1 MRYQYPGGGATEE
14 VSPTRAREGEGWETL
29 RRYFTASCR
38 QPHIYD
44 QSWQGGTITHHYP
57 TWTQVIWSIN
67 CRYAIS
73 IFSNCYHLVIW
84 STRWRFVI
92 IADHY
97 KPTCVLLIELTQLN
111 LSVLLHYKYNIY
123 WYLFLNHIIHLSII
137 LGLLYEHF
145 WSDFLLNC
153 LYTCKRQDYLILLE
167 ILECAGHLGEAGD
180 AGDLG
185 HGVAVELVVNLETDE
200 EWDQPRRWGHGA
212 VEILNCDI
220 NINQYFW
227 K

>member
-1 MRYQYPGGGATEE
+1 MCKSTSHVLTVDIPRSSRSMFHTVSVSMRWWDWGSVTSSRGRG
-14 VSPTRAREGEGWETL
+14 

-73 IFSNCYHLVIW
+73 IFSNCYHLGIW
-84 STRWRFVI
+84 STWWRFVT

-111 LSVLLHYKYNIY
+111 LSVWLHYIDITSNDIFIFESHNTSIYNS
-123 WYLFLNHIIHLSII
+123 WFTVRT
-137 LGLLYEHF
+137 LLKCF
-145 WSDFLLNC
+145 F
-153 LYTCKRQDYLILLE
+153 
-167 ILECAGHLGEAGD
+167 
-180 AGDLG
+180 
-185 HGVAVELVVNLETDE
+185 VE
-200 EWDQPRRWGHGA
+200 
-212 VEILNCDI
+212 
-220 NINQYFW
+220 
-227 K
+227 

>member
-1 MRYQYPGGGATEE
+1 MCKSTSPVLTVDIPRSSSSMFHTPSVSMRWWD
-14 VSPTRAREGEGWETL
+14 WESVTSSRGRG

-73 IFSNCYHLVIW
+73 IFSNCYHLGIW
-84 STRWRFVI
+84 STWWRFVT

-145 WSDFLLNC
+145 WSVFLLNR
-153 LYTCKRQDYLILLE
+153 L
-167 ILECAGHLGEAGD
+167 
-180 AGDLG
+180 
-185 HGVAVELVVNLETDE
+185 
-200 EWDQPRRWGHGA
+200 
-212 VEILNCDI
+212 
-220 NINQYFW
+220 
-227 K
+227 